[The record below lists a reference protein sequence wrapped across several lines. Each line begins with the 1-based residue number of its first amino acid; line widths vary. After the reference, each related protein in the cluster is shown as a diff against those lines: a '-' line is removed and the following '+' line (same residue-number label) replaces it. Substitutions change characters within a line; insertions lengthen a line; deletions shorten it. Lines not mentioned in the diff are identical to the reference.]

1 MTTIL
6 GTCTEDALHHAPD
19 LRDMRKDDDTGTAWR
34 FETLETTEREIY
46 LLLQHV
52 SGELISELATLLRP
66 SRITPEQYHVL
77 RILRQ
82 AGSSGTPL
90 SEIAARSPAGDPDV
104 TRMLDRL
111 EKRGLARRTRE
122 AADRRVI
129 TAKITSE
136 GTRLLDSI
144 DESVALL
151 HARQIGPL
159 GERGMRELRKLL
171 QRVAEVGPVI

>member
-1 MTTIL
+1 MKTQDETRP
-6 GTCTEDALHHAPD
+6 T
-19 LRDMRKDDDTGTAWR
+19 WR

-52 SGELISELATLLRP
+52 SGELVHELATLLRP
-66 SRITPEQYHVL
+66 AGITPEQYHVL
-77 RILRQ
+77 RVLRQ
-82 AGSSGTPL
+82 AGSSGTQL

-111 EKRGLARRTRE
+111 EKRGLARRVRE
-122 AADRRVI
+122 AEDRRVI

-136 GTRLLDSI
+136 GARLLDKI

-159 GERGMRELRKLL
+159 GERGMREIQKLL
-171 QRVAEVGPVI
+171 QALAEVGPVI

>member
-1 MTTIL
+1 MKT
-6 GTCTEDALHHAPD
+6 PD
-19 LRDMRKDDDTGTAWR
+19 EIRPTWR

-52 SGELISELATLLRP
+52 SGELVHELATLLRP
-66 SRITPEQYHVL
+66 SGITPEQYHVL

-82 AGSSGTPL
+82 AGSSGTQL

-111 EKRGLARRTRE
+111 EKRGLARRARE

-129 TAKITSE
+129 TAKITAD
-136 GTRLLDSI
+136 GTRLLDKI

-159 GERGMRELRKLL
+159 GERGMRDIQKLL
-171 QRVAEVGPVI
+171 QALAEVGPVI